1 MSNNAPGS
9 LMSGLLTGVAIG
21 ISLGLLYAPHPGHE
35 IRAELKHRALKLKD
49 RAEELGEDL
58 LEQVE
63 EIGEDVRTRIKKLP
77 RRLKD
82 LPLTRQKEGI

>member
-1 MSNNAPGS
+1 MNNIGGGKEMSNNSPGS

-21 ISLGLLYAPHPGHE
+21 ISLGLLYAPRTGRE
-35 IRAELKHRALKLKD
+35 IRAELKHRALELKD

-63 EIGEDVRTRIKKLP
+63 ELGDDVRTRIKKA
-77 RRLKD
+77 
-82 LPLTRQKEGI
+82 TVAA